1 MQDCQ
6 ELKWVSAYHDELES
20 YAGKWLAIL
29 GEAIIGVG
37 HTAQEALESARQKS
51 AQTPFLIKVPRKD
64 EGLYVL

>member
-6 ELKWVSAYHDELES
+6 ELKWVSAHQDELES

-51 AQTPFLIKVPRKD
+51 A
-64 EGLYVL
+64 